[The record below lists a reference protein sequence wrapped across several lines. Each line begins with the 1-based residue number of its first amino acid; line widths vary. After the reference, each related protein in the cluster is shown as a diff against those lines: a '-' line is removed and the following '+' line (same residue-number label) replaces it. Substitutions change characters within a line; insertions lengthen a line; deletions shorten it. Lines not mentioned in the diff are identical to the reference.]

1 MSGFALFAVSLAA
14 LAAVAVAIRIF
25 VLLGR
30 VQQLV
35 ETVKRTV
42 ESDVTD
48 TVRELGETARGV
60 QKAVGKL
67 DDGLGSLASSLDR
80 VDRLTEKLEPDSVT
94 RTVVQPAVAKIA
106 AWIGGVRKG
115 MSAARERKAKGAA
128 EE

>member
-1 MSGFALFAVSLAA
+1 MSSLALFALTLAA
-14 LAAVAVAIRIF
+14 LAAVAVGIRIF
-25 VLLGR
+25 VLVGR
-30 VQQLV
+30 LQQLL

-94 RTVVQPAVAKIA
+94 RTVVQPA
-106 AWIGGVRKG
+106 
-115 MSAARERKAKGAA
+115 
-128 EE
+128 

>member
-1 MSGFALFAVSLAA
+1 MSSFALFAVSLAA

-25 VLLGR
+25 VLVGR
-30 VQQLV
+30 LQQLV

-67 DDGLGSLASSLDR
+67 DDGLGSLASALDR

-115 MSAARERKAKGAA
+115 VSAARERKAQGAA

>member
-1 MSGFALFAVSLAA
+1 MSSLALFALTLAA
-14 LAAVAVAIRIF
+14 LAAVAVGIRIF
-25 VLLGR
+25 VLVGR
-30 VQQLV
+30 LQQLL

-48 TVRELGETARGV
+48 TVRELGE
-60 QKAVGKL
+60 KAVGKL

-115 MSAARERKAKGAA
+115 MSAARERKARGAA